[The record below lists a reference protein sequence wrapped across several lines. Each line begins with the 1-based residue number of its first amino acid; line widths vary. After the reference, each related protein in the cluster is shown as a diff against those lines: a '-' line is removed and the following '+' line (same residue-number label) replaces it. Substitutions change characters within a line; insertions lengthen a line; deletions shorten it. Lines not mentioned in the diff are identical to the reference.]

1 VNYKFEIL
9 LKFVCRVS
17 FVGFLLCTLG
27 YFVVNTANA
36 QTIFDDVGLTK
47 YAQQN
52 TTGCDFGTSDPA
64 QEHDSEF
71 ASFVASLNTS
81 GGGTTTYSNATLVNR
96 RTIIATNSCSMLSE
110 YQADVTI
117 NGNVQSR
124 KQSASY
130 QTNGS
135 LSTIQTCPPDG
146 NVDYGFS
153 GTDSDDNTFC
163 FKPADLALVDTC
175 SVNSPLLAVGAN
187 TEQNVCQKK
196 TDGSMCSYSRQTA
209 NGQDFYAPVEPDS
222 CFDGGFP
229 YEQASVAPPSGQGCQ
244 DIGVGTSFCPDNEAD
259 MCPNG
264 VCQSGCGTIDVGG
277 GPQFGCFSRDTD
289 GDTIGDYKDTDIDG
303 DGINNDDDPDDDND
317 GIPDEDDPDTPT
329 NDVGNGGDSSGS
341 QDFGALESLL
351 GTNNQIGSNIASG
364 IGAINTKLDE
374 IKNTEFATT
383 AGNRT
388 ADAFDALYGQADIDA
403 VKLKGEQKTAELKT
417 RVAEIQRELKTLF
430 TIDNSSATFEART
443 VVIGGRSYNISFNRF
458 SSSFTLIGSIVL
470 LLAVLTSIV
479 VILGG
484 KS

>member
-196 TDGSMCSYSRQTA
+196 QTVQCVAIQGKRQT
-209 NGQDFYAPVEPDS
+209 GKIFMRLLS
-222 CFDGGFP
+222 L
-229 YEQASVAPPSGQGCQ
+229 
-244 DIGVGTSFCPDNEAD
+244 I
-259 MCPNG
+259 
-264 VCQSGCGTIDVGG
+264 
-277 GPQFGCFSRDTD
+277 R
-289 GDTIGDYKDTDIDG
+289 
-303 DGINNDDDPDDDND
+303 
-317 GIPDEDDPDTPT
+317 
-329 NDVGNGGDSSGS
+329 
-341 QDFGALESLL
+341 ALTVVFHMSKLRWLL
-351 GTNNQIGSNIASG
+351 
-364 IGAINTKLDE
+364 
-374 IKNTEFATT
+374 
-383 AGNRT
+383 
-388 ADAFDALYGQADIDA
+388 QADKV
-403 VKLKGEQKTAELKT
+403 VK
-417 RVAEIQRELKTLF
+417 I
-430 TIDNSSATFEART
+430 
-443 VVIGGRSYNISFNRF
+443 
-458 SSSFTLIGSIVL
+458 
-470 LLAVLTSIV
+470 
-479 VILGG
+479 
-484 KS
+484 